1 MAVDFVRAHHGWAA
15 PVTFAL
21 ESIALF
27 SLLIPGWAA
36 LVGIGVLV
44 AASDIPFWPVW
55 IAGAVGAALGDGVSY
70 WLGYKFKEPIGRVW
84 PLARYPDLLP
94 RGLSWSGGA
103 CSASSSAG
111 WPAARG
117 GSVGRGNPRNAL
129 LDFSNRQFHLGFCL
143 GLVVIGHRRPWGG
156 PSAMVSLI
164 WTKVIAYT
172 RQRSLPSE
180 RAYRTWQAPARRDS
194 ICCRQ
199 ERVRWRSRVHREKDA
214 RSSRT

>member
-44 AASDIPFWPVW
+44 AASDIPSA
-55 IAGAVGAALGDGVSY
+55 IGS
-70 WLGYKFKEPIGRVW
+70 PIGSGTSSRSRSAVSGHW
-84 PLARYPDLLP
+84 RAIQTCCRAAM
-94 RGLSWSGGA
+94 LSWSGGRA
-103 CSASSSAG
+103 QHLHRPVF